1 MLKVEWDWSRW
12 TAVTIFVIALLA
24 CRITFSHALSIE
36 PDQQF
41 TFAQQLYQ
49 NGQYRRAAEEY
60 QRFAFFFPDEPRSR
74 EALYLAGDA
83 FFNGRE
89 IDTALGILIDLSRQT
104 PLDAVAT
111 KAFFLMAECYLH
123 LGSPSEAQLQLHNLV
138 ALSDNED
145 VRDRAYF
152 RMGWIHIEQMDW
164 AAAQRAFDHVRPSS
178 RLPVPQ
184 VTRALAQTD
193 TIPQKNPA
201 LAGTLSIVPGAG
213 QLYCAR
219 YQDAL
224 AAFLVNVGLIWAAVD
239 AFDQEQY
246 ALGGLLSFVGAG
258 FYTGNIYSAIS
269 SAHKYNLR
277 QNQDF
282 IDHLKQNLNL
292 SLNTGS
298 SEHPR
303 RASLCLTF
311 NVQF

>member
-1 MLKVEWDWSRW
+1 MLKAGWSW
-12 TAVTIFVIALLA
+12 SGWIAPALFVLPLLA
-24 CRITFSHALSIE
+24 CGITSADPLSIE

-41 TFAQQLYQ
+41 AFAQHLYQ

-83 FFNGRE
+83 YFNGRE
-89 IDTALGILIDLSRQT
+89 FDTALGILKDLSRQT
-104 PLDAVAT
+104 PLDTVAV
-111 KAFFLMAECYLH
+111 KAFFLLAECHLQ
-123 LGSPSEAQLQLHNLV
+123 LGSPSLAQLQLHNLI
-138 ALSDNED
+138 ALSANED

-164 AAAQRAFDHVRPSS
+164 VAARQAFDHVRPDS

-184 VTRALAQTD
+184 VTEALAQTD
-193 TIPQKNPA
+193 TIPQKSPA

-219 YQDAL
+219 YQDAF

-239 AFDQEQY
+239 AFEQEQY

-258 FYTGNIYSAIS
+258 FYTGNIYSAVS
-269 SAHKYNLR
+269 STHKYNLR

-282 IDHLKQNLNL
+282 IHHLKRNLNL
-292 SLNTGS
+292 SLNAGS
-298 SEHPR
+298 PEHPR
-303 RASLCLTF
+303 GAGLCLTF

>member
-1 MLKVEWDWSRW
+1 MLKAGWDCSGW
-12 TAVTIFVIALLA
+12 IAAALFLL
-24 CRITFSHALSIE
+24 TFLPCGIISAQALTIE

-41 TFAQQLYQ
+41 TFAQHLYQ

-60 QRFAFFFPDEPRSR
+60 QRFAFFFPNEPRAR

-83 FFNGRE
+83 YFNGRE
-89 IDTALGILIDLSRQT
+89 FDTALGLLKDLSQQT
-104 PLDAVAT
+104 PLDAAAV
-111 KAFFLMAECYLH
+111 KAFFLMAECH
-123 LGSPSEAQLQLHNLV
+123 LQMGNPSQALLQLHNLV
-138 ALSDNED
+138 ALSDSDD

-164 AAAQRAFDHVRPSS
+164 PAARRSFDHVRPGS

-184 VTRALAQTD
+184 LAKALAQTD
-193 TIPQKNPA
+193 TIPQKSPA

-239 AFDQEQY
+239 AFEKDQY

-258 FYTGNIYSAIS
+258 FYTGNIYSAVS

-277 QNQDF
+277 QKQNF
-282 IDHLKQNLNL
+282 IDHLNQTLNF
-292 SLNTGS
+292 SLNTG
-298 SEHPR
+298 PPDR
-303 RASLCLTF
+303 LRGASLCLMF

>member
-1 MLKVEWDWSRW
+1 MLKAGWDRSGW
-12 TAVTIFVIALLA
+12 TAVTLIVLSLLA
-24 CRITFSHALSIE
+24 CGITSAQALTIE

-89 IDTALGILIDLSRQT
+89 IDTALGILKNLSRQT
-104 PLDAVAT
+104 PLDPVAV
-111 KAFFLMAECYLH
+111 KAFFLMAECHLQ
-123 LGSPSEAQLQLHNLV
+123 LGSPSQALLQLHNLV
-138 ALSDNED
+138 ALSDNEE

-164 AAAQRAFDHVRPSS
+164 AAALRAFDHVGPGS

-184 VTRALAQTD
+184 VTAALTQTN
-193 TIPQKNPA
+193 TIPQKSPA

-213 QLYCAR
+213 QLYCER
-219 YQDAL
+219 YQDAF

-239 AFDQEQY
+239 AFEQEQY

-258 FYTGNIYSAIS
+258 FYTGNIYSAVS
-269 SAHKYNLR
+269 SAHKYNQR
-277 QNQDF
+277 QKQSF

-292 SLNTGS
+292 SLNAGS
-298 SEHPR
+298 PEHPR
-303 RASLCLTF
+303 RASLCVTF
-311 NVQF
+311 NVRF